1 MPKKFE
7 GSKGR
12 RAGIV
17 AAAAGSVLALAAL
30 TGCSTAPAPVAQPE
44 PTVVAA
50 EDTGEF
56 LAELGLAGLDARA
69 AIDRLDRMPVA
80 QRPSDFTASV
90 QPAQLVLTDASGRT
104 ADLPMPQDEYYL
116 SAAPYVS
123 QTHSC
128 HFHSLTTCLG
138 ELAGKEVQ
146 VKATDADTGEV
157 LVEKGVKTFDNG
169 FLGLWV
175 PRGINLDLEF
185 SYEGKTAKTT
195 VSTAGST
202 NATCLTELPLV

>member
-1 MPKKFE
+1 MPKKFI
-7 GSKGR
+7 GGKGT
-12 RAGIV
+12 RARI
-17 AAAAGSVLALAAL
+17 AASAAVSVLALAVL

-50 EDTGEF
+50 ERTGEF

-69 AIDRLDRMPVA
+69 AIDRLDRVPVA

-104 ADLPMPQDEYYL
+104 AGLPMPEDEYYL

-138 ELAGKEVQ
+138 ELAGKEIQ
-146 VKATDADTGEV
+146 VKATNADTGEV
-157 LVEKGVKTFDNG
+157 LVEKSAKTFDNG

-175 PRGINLDLEF
+175 PRGINVDLEF
-185 SYEGKTAKTT
+185 GYEGKTATTT
-195 VSTAGST
+195 VSTAGSA